1 MNLLLA
7 QENTS
12 TLVFLIILVV
22 ACIALFVVNTMRN
35 KKYMEQQ
42 KEMLESLEVGSK
54 VLTKT
59 FMYGTV
65 EKITETTD
73 GKVLLIKSGEDDKV
87 GYFEMNIEGIY
98 SLDKKEEVVDLPE
111 EEEVVDEVSED
122 ETTEAFNAETEVVE
136 EKPKRKRK
144 TKKEE

>member
-42 KEMLESLEVGSK
+42 KEMLENIEIGSK
-54 VLTKT
+54 ILTKT

-73 GKVLLIKSGEDDKV
+73 GKILLIKSGEDDKV
-87 GYFEMNIEGIY
+87 GYFEINIEGVY
-98 SLDKKEEVVDLPE
+98 SLDKKEEVIDLPE
-111 EEEVVDEVSED
+111 DLEPVEEN
-122 ETTEAFNAETEVVE
+122 ETVEAFKVEEEVVE
-136 EKPKRKRK
+136 EKPKRTRK

>member
-42 KEMLESLEVGSK
+42 KEMLDNITVGSK
-54 VLTKT
+54 ILTKT

-73 GKVLLIKSGEDDKV
+73 GKVLLIKSGEEDKV

-111 EEEVVDEVSED
+111 EVEDEVGEV
-122 ETTEAFNAETEVVE
+122 EAVEAFNAETEVVE
-136 EKPKRKRK
+136 EKPKRQRK

>member
-42 KEMLESLEVGSK
+42 KEMLDNIDVGSK

-73 GKVLLIKSGEDDKV
+73 GKILLIKSGEGDTV

-98 SLDKKEEVVDLPE
+98 SLDNKEEVVDIP
-111 EEEVVDEVSED
+111 EEVVEETDES
-122 ETTEAFNAETEVVE
+122 TSTEAFKAETEVVE
-136 EKPKRKRK
+136 EKPKRTRK
-144 TKKEE
+144 PKKDN